1 MLWAEPMPLW
11 LQQEFSEVPER
22 HPLLPLA
29 SRVEMKREDVLNL
42 VQSHLAE
49 ELGLEPSGITVE
61 SNLRD
66 DLEADSLDL
75 YTLLQEVEDRLG
87 VKISDERAAEI
98 ETVGQAVDVILAE
111 AGGESGG

>member
-1 MLWAEPMPLW
+1 MLLAEPTPLW
-11 LQQEFSEVPER
+11 LQQESFEVPER
-22 HPLLPLA
+22 HPLLALA
-29 SRVEMKREDVLNL
+29 SMVEMKREDVLNL

-49 ELGLEPSGITVE
+49 ELGLDPSAITIE

-87 VKISDERAAEI
+87 IKISDERAADI

-111 AGGESGG
+111 AGGETDG

>member
-1 MLWAEPMPLW
+1 MLLAEPTPLW
-11 LQQEFSEVPER
+11 LQQESSEVPER

-29 SRVEMKREDVLNL
+29 SVVAMTREDVLNL

-49 ELGLEPSGITVE
+49 ELGLDSSAITVE

-87 VKISDERAAEI
+87 IKISDERAADI

-111 AGGESGG
+111 AGGETDG